1 MGNIDG
7 LTLMQREDPSFAE
20 HYLRWE
26 SIRQTSAS
34 HQVAICG
41 LMNAGKSALL
51 NMLTGHLEQE
61 YFATGASRT
70 TADVQ
75 SMTTENIDW
84 LDTPGID
91 ASDSDDHTALRGI
104 LRADS
109 VLFAHTLR
117 TGTLEQVELDFLDT
131 LMRHIPAL
139 PQRLIVV
146 LTHADSVETHQQESI
161 DSITRILSTR
171 FAEQLPLFVT
181 SSPRFI
187 KGTLTNKPRLVQRS
201 GIPQLLAAITTRV
214 SRANASL
221 VSGRALEKV
230 HLDIM
235 LKGAITEALA
245 PREEK
250 LSALMLQHKE
260 EEKAFRKAAKQL
272 LNALRQRI
280 PDENKSDI

>member
-7 LTLMQREDPSFAE
+7 LTLMQREDPAFAE

-26 SIRQTSAS
+26 CIRQATAT

-51 NMLTGHLEQE
+51 NMLTGHLEKE

-75 SMTTENIDW
+75 SITMDNIDW

-91 ASDSDDHTALRGI
+91 ASDSDDHTAWRGI

-117 TGTLEQVELDFLDT
+117 TGTLEQVELDFLNT
-131 LMRHIPAL
+131 LMRHIPDL

-146 LTHADSVETHQQESI
+146 LTHADSVEAHQQESI
-161 DSITRILSTR
+161 DSITQILSTH
-171 FAEQLPLFVT
+171 FAKPLPLFVT

-187 KGTLTNKPRLVQRS
+187 KGTLTNKPGLVERS
-201 GIPQLLAAITTRV
+201 GIPPLLAAITTRV
-214 SRANASL
+214 SEADASL
-221 VSGRALEKV
+221 ASGRALEKL
-230 HLDIM
+230 HLNIM
-235 LKGAITEALA
+235 LKGAITEAIA
-245 PREEK
+245 QREEQMN
-250 LSALMLQHKE
+250 ALLQQHKE
-260 EEKAFRKAAKQL
+260 EDSAFRKAAKQL

-280 PDENKSDI
+280 PDEKKSDI

>member
-7 LTLMQREDPSFAE
+7 LTLMQREDPTFAE

-26 SIRQTSAS
+26 SIRQASAT

-51 NMLTGHLEQE
+51 NMLTGHLERE

-75 SMTTENIDW
+75 SITMGNIDW

-91 ASDSDDHTALRGI
+91 ASDSDDHTAWRGI

-117 TGTLEQVELDFLDT
+117 TGTLEQVELEFLDT
-131 LMRHIPAL
+131 LMRHIADL

-146 LTHADSVETHQQESI
+146 LTHADSVEAHQQESI

-171 FAEQLPLFVT
+171 FAKPLPLFVT

-187 KGTLTNKPRLVQRS
+187 KGTLENKSGLVQRS

-214 SRANASL
+214 SEANASL

-245 PREEK
+245 QREEQIN
-250 LSALMLQHKE
+250 ALLLQHKE
-260 EEKAFRKAAKQL
+260 EDKAFRQAAKQL

>member
-7 LTLMQREDPSFAE
+7 LTLMQTEDPAFAE

-26 SIRQTSAS
+26 SIRQASAA

-41 LMNAGKSALL
+41 LMNAGKSALM

-75 SMTTENIDW
+75 SMTADNIEW

-91 ASDSDDHTALRGI
+91 ASDSDDDIAWRGI

-117 TGTLEQVELDFLDT
+117 IGTLEQVELDFLDT
-131 LMRHIPAL
+131 LMRHIPDL
-139 PQRLIVV
+139 PERLTVV
-146 LTHADSVETHQQESI
+146 LTYADSVEAHQQESI
-161 DSITRILSTR
+161 DSITQILSTR
-171 FAEQLPLFVT
+171 FAEPLPLFVT

-187 KGTLTNKPRLVQRS
+187 KGMLTNKPGLVQRS

-214 SRANASL
+214 SEANDTF
-221 VSGRALEKV
+221 VSGRALEKL

-235 LKGAITEALA
+235 LRGAIIEALA
-245 PREEK
+245 HREEK
-250 LSALMLQHKE
+250 INALLLQHKE
-260 EEKAFRKAAKQL
+260 EDKAFRQAAKQL

-280 PDENKSDI
+280 SDKNKSDI

>member
-84 LDTPGID
+84 L
-91 ASDSDDHTALRGI
+91 
-104 LRADS
+104 
-109 VLFAHTLR
+109 
-117 TGTLEQVELDFLDT
+117 
-131 LMRHIPAL
+131 
-139 PQRLIVV
+139 
-146 LTHADSVETHQQESI
+146 
-161 DSITRILSTR
+161 
-171 FAEQLPLFVT
+171 
-181 SSPRFI
+181 
-187 KGTLTNKPRLVQRS
+187 
-201 GIPQLLAAITTRV
+201 
-214 SRANASL
+214 
-221 VSGRALEKV
+221 
-230 HLDIM
+230 
-235 LKGAITEALA
+235 
-245 PREEK
+245 
-250 LSALMLQHKE
+250 
-260 EEKAFRKAAKQL
+260 
-272 LNALRQRI
+272 
-280 PDENKSDI
+280 